1 MVKLPPPIWALIF
14 ILLAAAVTWL
24 LGWRDVPGLRF
35 PPLGILLVVVG
46 VVVPA
51 WAVWLFRREGT
62 EIDPTSPANR
72 KLVAEGPY
80 RFTRNPMY
88 LGLVLIALGIA
99 FWVGPWPMFIAPIA
113 IFATANFVHIPYE
126 EAKMAR
132 QFDAAYADY
141 VRRVRRWV

>member
-1 MVKLPPPIWALIF
+1 
-14 ILLAAAVTWL
+14 
-24 LGWRDVPGLRF
+24 LRF

-51 WAVWLFRREGT
+51 WAVFLFRREGT